1 MFDPVQSGRLTAGCL
16 WGACRPQDPGRR
28 GVREEA
34 STRAVLWGE
43 SAEFAQDRAH
53 EYSAET
59 YTESVY
65 VTSVP
70 DRSRVSPAFGA
81 KPGERVCVCW
91 RAVLWGRRGECGV
104 CAGSRGGEIALG
116 STRTYTESVYVTFP
130 KKMSAVARGLVPR
143 SAPNPERGGNY
154 YYYYE

>member
-1 MFDPVQSGRLTAGCL
+1 MFDPVQLGRLTAGCL

-81 KPGERVCVCW
+81 KPGERECVCV
-91 RAVLWGRRGECGV
+91 GELFFGEGGES
-104 CAGSRGGEIALG
+104 AEFAQDRGG
-116 STRTYTESVYVTFP
+116 
-130 KKMSAVARGLVPR
+130 
-143 SAPNPERGGNY
+143 GGNRAR
-154 YYYYE
+154 